1 MVPGKM
7 WLPIPDFLI
16 HAFESTFTAEPRP
29 GLIPIPGTRPL
40 TIEAVLCPVL
50 LYYIALLLLPP
61 PPPPAVAN
69 FHTGTLRNVLA
80 IGAAYLFFKLPLAY
94 HVPQS
99 IGLTYQLG
107 LVGLYGGLRVLDA
120 FFVSYYGFGHVP
132 RRVRY
137 SHNTRPETPKSELA
151 PRPWS
156 DGGPM
161 RKASRAYPPEQSR
174 KVQLQA
180 TISSKATGIDAL
192 AVTKRPSIQRG
203 VSQSDMLENMTSE
216 SYSDLLSKDESYTTM
231 LKKLLDGPRPIPVD
245 EIAVT
250 EDGYPHGFADRAAW
264 ALELEVSMRGV
275 GFTWTTAD
283 VRHTKK
289 TWLPTPQNRLHSIL
303 VHVGPVILVAWGI
316 IKTTYINRLAPS
328 SDRASPSSSPF
339 DELSL
344 PEQYVLTAALGAFL
358 MAAFSLGH
366 SMFAIVC
373 APLAPSP
380 LAFFPQL
387 YTTRVWDI
395 TSARGFWSYGW
406 HRLFARLFLVWGVW
420 PGEWVERKVTGKASD
435 QPADIGKVLGG
446 FLSSALVHSFCVR
459 GTLGG
464 EWSDA
469 AGEAWF
475 FVLNGVAVIAEEG
488 VRRCVRRWRKS
499 HKHAESQWY
508 DAWIGRVWWISV
520 LLTTGRNFARGWTK
534 AGLVREMA
542 FM

>member
-1 MVPGKM
+1 M
-7 WLPIPDFLI
+7 WLPLPDFLL
-16 HAFESTFTAEPRP
+16 HAFQSTFTAEPPP
-29 GLIPIPGTRPL
+29 GLIPIPGTKPL

-61 PPPPAVAN
+61 PPPPTVAS
-69 FHTGTLRNVLA
+69 FHIGILRNALA
-80 IGAAYLFFKLPLAY
+80 ICAAYLFFKLPLAY

-120 FFVSYYGFGHVP
+120 FFVSFYGFGHVP

-137 SHNTRPETPKSELA
+137 YHNTRPETPRAEVA
-151 PRPWS
+151 PRIWS
-156 DGGPM
+156 DGGGPM
-161 RKASRAYPPEQSR
+161 RKASLSQPAEESR
-174 KVQLQA
+174 KVQA
-180 TISSKATGIDAL
+180 NVSAKTTGSDAL
-192 AVTKRPSIQRG
+192 GVPKRPGMQRG
-203 VSQSDMLENMTSE
+203 VSQSDMLENMTSQ
-216 SYSDLLSKDESYTTM
+216 SYSDILSRDESYTTM
-231 LKKLLDGPRPIPVD
+231 LKRLIDGPKPIPVD

-264 ALELEVSMRGV
+264 ALELELSMRGV

-289 TWLPTPQNRLHSIL
+289 TWLPTPQNRPHSIL
-303 VHVGPVILVAWGI
+303 VHVGPVLVVAWAV
-316 IKTTYINRLAPS
+316 IKTMYVNRLAPMS
-328 SDRASPSSSPF
+328 ERELPPSSPF

-344 PEQYVLTAALGAFL
+344 PEQYLLTAALGAFL

-366 SMFAIVC
+366 SIFAIMC

-395 TSARGFWSYGW
+395 ASARGFWSYGW

-420 PGEWVERKVTGKASD
+420 PGEWVERKLTGESPD
-435 QPADIGKVLGG
+435 ERADVGKVLGG

-464 EWSDA
+464 KWSDA
-469 AGEAWF
+469 AGEAWLF
-475 FVLNGVAVIAEEG
+475 ALNGVAVIAEEG
-488 VRRCVRRWRKS
+488 VRRSIHRWRKN
-499 HKHAESQWY
+499 HHQAESQW
-508 DAWIGRVWWISV
+508 S
-520 LLTTGRNFARGWTK
+520 
-534 AGLVREMA
+534 
-542 FM
+542 